1 MVLLRSYRM
10 AIDIL
15 EKVLKQVRVGQVE
28 YADRCIGLRG
38 IVGCQVVAGKPNT
51 QRAFISVYVLS
62 FDFLCPL
69 VAAISWAWQFPEM
82 LDALDVAK
90 GGKGGKGNESF
101 KTHRKKEQ
109 NTLPAAR
116 SEECGVY
123 RHPNE
128 PAKLQKVKQ
137 EVAQARPKD
146 GTKDELQA
154 DGQVKSEVK
163 EEAQERGNPGKASDT
178 NLELKETQAMKREV
192 KDEEAATREQVKE
205 EIAQKDL
212 KKEVKEEVSKD
223 AHMDVKT
230 EIKKEVSKNMSK
242 EVKEEMPQKAAVKGG
257 HFRDMKQEVKEEVR
271 PEMKPQIGDEA
282 ADAHRAFAA
291 TMKVRDAGVAFLIL
305 CDISSGVKAETKHE
319 VKQEELYSG
328 LGRLCIQGIFHWK
341 SIGLRMQFGWSQH
354 TFGQRRQPI
363 MKTLQSYQLV
373 VSGSKDHDWQ
383 CRVRRI
389 SQKKSETS
397 VPSFES
403 RMTEW
408 AEKCL
413 AFQSSGKTW
422 LPTKPCCPAS
432 PFLGLAGAPWQGCA
446 RDKTTACVQLLGK
459 DQFRELRDFYRENP
473 QHALFHDNS
482 DASSG
487 RQTETTVV
495 SRLQAHRSSTGTQHR
510 AAECMKMWPWMRD
523 LPTRAWAGNGW
534 LLVEDGM
541 MKLSPTGGGSA
552 MQGLEIFES
561 IGSVPEPGEP
571 KSSEQ
576 TSGAEPRA
584 EQGQVVT
591 ARFQGLERQ
600 SGIQGISWSREMT
613 TWRVQWN
620 EGHSRKARNF
630 PISKH
635 MKLGLSEAEALEAA
649 LEEAKAFRE
658 ELVRQGKL
666 KPPKPSTEKASGSA
680 VRGIKYDK
688 NNGTYRVQM
697 TDPSTKKL
705 VHGGMFKVK
714 EEAEARARELGVE
727 SEGGVVPVKPLSEI
741 PHFEPL
747 GPQPGIKWNRGE
759 QAWHAQCN
767 VSGSNRNMRFRPKD
781 FSVKEV
787 EKAWKQAV
795 VWRKQQEKERERAE
809 QSQKRK
815 R

>member
-1 MVLLRSYRM
+1 
-10 AIDIL
+10 
-15 EKVLKQVRVGQVE
+15 
-28 YADRCIGLRG
+28 
-38 IVGCQVVAGKPNT
+38 
-51 QRAFISVYVLS
+51 
-62 FDFLCPL
+62 
-69 VAAISWAWQFPEM
+69 
-82 LDALDVAK
+82 
-90 GGKGGKGNESF
+90 
-101 KTHRKKEQ
+101 
-109 NTLPAAR
+109 
-116 SEECGVY
+116 
-123 RHPNE
+123 
-128 PAKLQKVKQ
+128 
-137 EVAQARPKD
+137 ARPKD
-146 GTKDELQA
+146 GTKDELQ
-154 DGQVKSEVK
+154 VKSEMK
-163 EEAQERGNPGKASDT
+163 EEAQERGKASDT
-178 NLELKETQAMKREV
+178 KLELKETQAVKEEV
-192 KDEEAATREQVKE
+192 KEEEAAQHTREQVKE
-205 EIAQKDL
+205 EIAQKDM

-223 AHMDVKT
+223 SHMDVKT
-230 EIKKEVSKNMSK
+230 EIKKEASKNMSK
-242 EVKEEMPQKAAVKGG
+242 EVKEEMPQK
-257 HFRDMKQEVKEEVR
+257 DMKQEVKEEVR
-271 PEMKPQIGDEA
+271 PEMKPQIGDEV
-282 ADAHRAFAA
+282 
-291 TMKVRDAGVAFLIL
+291 VRCRRRLRTK
-305 CDISSGVKAETKHE
+305 VKAEIKHE
-319 VKQEELYSG
+319 VKQE
-328 LGRLCIQGIFHWK
+328 
-341 SIGLRMQFGWSQH
+341 
-354 TFGQRRQPI
+354 
-363 MKTLQSYQLV
+363 
-373 VSGSKDHDWQ
+373 DHDWQ
-383 CRVRRI
+383 CRVTGMKRELVDEEEQVCVKEEHAEQAGPIQEAKRRRI

-473 QHALFHDNS
+473 HHALFHDSS

-487 RQTETTVV
+487 RQTETTVA
-495 SRLQAHRSSTGTQHR
+495 SRLQAHRSSTGNEHR

-534 LLVEDGM
+534 LLMEDGM

-561 IGSVPEPGEP
+561 VGSVPEPGEP
-571 KSSEQ
+571 KSSEP
-576 TSGAEPRA
+576 SSRAEPRA
-584 EQGQVVT
+584 EQSQVVT
-591 ARFQGLERQ
+591 KKFRGLERQ
-600 SGIQGISWSREMT
+600 SGIQGICWNRLMAL
-613 TWRVQWN
+613 WRVSWQ
-620 EGHSRKARNF
+620 EGGKRRLCQF

-635 MKLGLSEAEALEAA
+635 MKLGLSEAEAVEAS

-666 KPPKPSTEKASGSA
+666 KPPKPITGKASGSM

-714 EEAEARARELGVE
+714 EEAEARARELARELGVE

-781 FSVKEV
+781 FSAKEV
-787 EKAWKQAV
+787 EKSWKQAV
-795 VWRKQQEKERERAE
+795 AWRQQQEKERERAE